1 VNEFCLNFDMENS
14 AFDEDQSYEVQ
25 RILKKVSEQVK
36 NGFEDGEIKDSNG
49 NKIGEWSMI

>member
-1 VNEFCLNFDMENS
+1 MENS